1 MKNLIITDNSYILKE
16 IIQINKVLGIE
27 SAFDISCSINNTH
40 CFANID
46 NVNIIGP
53 LDLKCENTINTI
65 INNYGRVF
73 SIHCKQLFPSKLV
86 NNVQCIN
93 LHPGYNPVNRG
104 WYPQVFAIIHDFQIG
119 ATLHLIDNE
128 LDNGLIIDRKLVQK
142 YSWDTSESLYWRIV
156 ASEID
161 LWKKNILNILQGKFE
176 VTQPENK
183 GNLFL
188 KRDFNELC
196 TLNLNEP
203 ITMGDAIN
211 QLRALTFGE
220 YKNAFFIDKNG
231 NKVYVR
237 IQLEKDMN
245 AIK

>member
-1 MKNLIITDNSYILKE
+1 MKNLIITDNSYILNE
-16 IIQINKVLGIE
+16 IIQINQYLGIE
-27 SAFDISCSINNTH
+27 FSFDLSCSINN
-40 CFANID
+40 ANCLD
-46 NVNIIGP
+46 NVNSLNIIEP
-53 LDLKCENTINTI
+53 LDLKCANTINKI
-65 INNYGRVF
+65 IDNYSRVF
-73 SIHCKQLFPSKLV
+73 SIHCKQLFPPKLV
-86 NNVQCIN
+86 NKVQCIN

-142 YSWDTSESLYWRIV
+142 HSWDTSESLYSRIV
-156 ASEID
+156 VAEIE
-161 LWKKNILNILQGKFE
+161 LWKKNILNILHDKSE
-176 VTQPENK
+176 VTKPENK

-196 TLNLNEP
+196 KLNLNEP

-220 YKNAFFIDKNG
+220 YKNAFFIDEKG